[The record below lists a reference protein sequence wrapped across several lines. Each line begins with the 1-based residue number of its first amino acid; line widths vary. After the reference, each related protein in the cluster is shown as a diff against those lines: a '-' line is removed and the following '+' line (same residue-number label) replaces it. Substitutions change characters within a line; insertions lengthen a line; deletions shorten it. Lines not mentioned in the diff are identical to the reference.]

1 MKKFLISDYWGVL
14 KSSEDSLFTF
24 LFWDERRKASG
35 RHVGA
40 DAENLIP
47 GGLTINW
54 GGVELENRNKKLLA
68 LFISVVLIMSVLSAC
83 GGNNTNENVPT
94 SNEPDQSE
102 ASQSPEATDG
112 DAEKSVF
119 PLDEKVT
126 LEMVACKHPNNGPF
140 NEMDFFKQYEEKT
153 NVHIDWTDIE
163 FSQCEEQRNLILASG
178 ELPDAF
184 YGTLALTGNDVINY
198 GGQGMLVPLEQY
210 ITKETMPNLSALI
223 EQNPKYKAMLT
234 APDGHIYSLPS
245 IRELMLW
252 LSPDMMYLNKEWL
265 DNLGLE
271 VPTTMEELRNVLE
284 AFKTQ
289 DPNGNGKNDE
299 IPFSFLWDFANYNVN
314 GIGSLFGAFGR
325 ADSATHIF
333 VEDGKVVFSAK
344 EPEYK
349 EAIQYFH
356 TFFEDGLFDK
366 ESLAQDRNQLLGK
379 GSGTEQ
385 RLGGFF
391 AWNAFSIVGVDNDP
405 KYVVVPAL
413 KGPNGDQVWRKSL
426 NNNQGV
432 NPFAFSMTVENQH
445 PELTMQWIDLSYATD
460 TSIEAGWGPIG
471 TTLEDKDGTLTLKDA
486 PDGLTTD
493 QYVFKTAPVEAPYAI
508 LENTYGTR
516 LAMAEKDKVKIDGIK
531 ENYLPYMTSETFPGV
546 MFTAEESQRIKTLDT
561 DLNSYINQ
569 TSAKWLLEG
578 GVEEEWD
585 NYLDDLNKMKVDE
598 LISIYQTAYDRFISA
613 QS

>member
-1 MKKFLISDYWGVL
+1 MKN
-14 KSSEDSLFTF
+14 
-24 LFWDERRKASG
+24 RRKKMLVSF
-35 RHVGA
+35 
-40 DAENLIP
+40 L
-47 GGLTINW
+47 
-54 GGVELENRNKKLLA
+54 
-68 LFISVVLIMSVLSAC
+68 SVIMSLSVLSAC
-83 GGNNTNENVPT
+83 AGETNNDNVTP
-94 SNEPDQSE
+94 SKEPNQSE

-112 DAEKSVF
+112 GAEKGVF
-119 PLDEKVT
+119 PLDEKLS
-126 LEMVACKHPNNGPF
+126 LEMVTCKHPNNGPF
-140 NEMDFFKQYEEKT
+140 EEMDFFKQYEEKT
-153 NVHIDWTDIE
+153 NVQIEWTDIE
-163 FSQCEEQRNLILASG
+163 FAQCEEQRNLILASG
-178 ELPDAF
+178 DLPDAF

-210 ITKETMPNLSALI
+210 ITKETMPNLTALI

-265 DNLGLE
+265 DKLGLA
-271 VPTTMEELRNVLE
+271 VPTTLAELEVVLE
-284 AFKTQ
+284 AFKTK
-289 DPNGNGKNDE
+289 DPNGNGKKDE
-299 IPFSFLWDFANYNVN
+299 IPFSFMWDFANYNVS
-314 GIGSLFGAFGR
+314 GIGSLFGTFGR
-325 ADSATHIF
+325 ADSANHIF

-349 EAIQYFH
+349 EAIAHFH
-356 TFFEDGLFDK
+356 TFFEKGLFDK

-413 KGPNGDQVWRKSL
+413 IGPNGDQVWRKSL
-426 NNNQGV
+426 GNNQGV
-432 NPFAFSMTVENQH
+432 NPFAFSMTAVNKH

-471 TTLEDKDGTLTLKDA
+471 TTLEDKGGTLTLKEA
-486 PDGLTTD
+486 PAGLTTD

-516 LAMAEKDKVKIDGIK
+516 LAMADKDKVKIDGIK

-546 MFTAEESQRIKTLDT
+546 MFTTEESQKIKTLDT
-561 DLNSYINQ
+561 DINSYVNQ
-569 TSAKWLLEG
+569 TSAKWLLQG
-578 GVEEEWD
+578 GVEGEWD
-585 NYLDDLNKMKVDE
+585 KYLADLNKMKVDE
-598 LISIYQTAYDRFISA
+598 LVSIYQTAYDRFKSA
-613 QS
+613 Q

>member
-1 MKKFLISDYWGVL
+1 MNN
-14 KSSEDSLFTF
+14 
-24 LFWDERRKASG
+24 RR
-35 RHVGA
+35 
-40 DAENLIP
+40 
-47 GGLTINW
+47 
-54 GGVELENRNKKLLA
+54 KKLLVSF
-68 LFISVVLIMSVLSAC
+68 LSVMMSVSVLSAC
-83 GGNNTNENVPT
+83 AGNNNDGV
-94 SNEPDQSE
+94 EPSKEPNQTE
-102 ASQSPEATDG
+102 ASQTPEATG
-112 DAEKSVF
+112 EGGEQGVF
-119 PLDEKVT
+119 PIAEKVT
-126 LEMVACKHPNNGPF
+126 LEMVTCKHPNNGPF
-140 NEMDFFKQYEEKT
+140 EEMDFFKQYEEKT
-153 NVHIDWTDIE
+153 NVQIEWTDIE
-163 FSQCEEQRNLILASG
+163 FAQCEEQRNLILASG

-210 ITKETMPNLSALI
+210 ITKETMPNLTALI

-265 DNLGLE
+265 DKLE
-271 VPTTMEELRNVLE
+271 LAVPTTTDELRTVLE
-284 AFKTQ
+284 AFKTK

-299 IPFSFLWDFANYNVN
+299 IPFSFLWDFANYNVM
-314 GIGSLFGAFGR
+314 GIGSLFGTFGR
-325 ADSATHIF
+325 ADSANHIF

-349 EAIQYFH
+349 EAIQYYHSYFK
-356 TFFEDGLFDK
+356 DGLFDK
-366 ESLAQDRNQLLGK
+366 ESLAQDRNQLVGK

-391 AWNAFSIVGVDNDP
+391 SWNAFSVVGVDNDP

-432 NPFAFSMTVENQH
+432 NPFAFSMTAANKH

-471 TTLEDKDGTLTLKDA
+471 TTLEDKGGTLTLKEA
-486 PDGLTTD
+486 PAGMTTD
-493 QYVFKTAPVEAPYAI
+493 EYVFKTAPVEAPYAI

-516 LAMAEKDKVKIDGIK
+516 LAMADKDKVKTDGIK

-546 MFTAEESQRIKTLDT
+546 LFTAEESQKIKVLDT
-561 DLNSYINQ
+561 DINSYVNQ
-569 TSAKWLLEG
+569 TSAKWLLQG
-578 GVEEEWD
+578 GVDGEWD
-585 NYLDDLNKMKVDE
+585 KYLADLEKMKIDE
-598 LISIYQTAYDRFISA
+598 LINIYQTAYDRFKSA
-613 QS
+613 QQ

>member
-1 MKKFLISDYWGVL
+1 MNN
-14 KSSEDSLFTF
+14 
-24 LFWDERRKASG
+24 RR
-35 RHVGA
+35 
-40 DAENLIP
+40 
-47 GGLTINW
+47 
-54 GGVELENRNKKLLA
+54 KKLLVSF
-68 LFISVVLIMSVLSAC
+68 LSVIMSLSVLSAC
-83 GGNNTNENVPT
+83 AGNNTKNA
-94 SNEPDQSE
+94 EPSKEPNQTE
-102 ASQSPEATDG
+102 ASQTPETTDG
-112 DAEKSVF
+112 GAEQGVF
-119 PLDEKVT
+119 PLAEKVT
-126 LEMVACKHPNNGPF
+126 LEMVTCKHPNNGPF
-140 NEMDFFKQYEEKT
+140 EEMDFFKQYEEKT
-153 NVHIDWTDIE
+153 NVQIEWTDIE
-163 FSQCEEQRNLILASG
+163 FAQCEEQRNLILASG

-210 ITKETMPNLSALI
+210 ITKETMPNLTALI

-265 DNLGLE
+265 DKLGLA
-271 VPTTMEELRNVLE
+271 VPTTTDELRIVLE
-284 AFKTQ
+284 AFKTK

-299 IPFSFLWDFANYNVN
+299 IPFSFLWDFANYNVM
-314 GIGSLFGAFGR
+314 GIGSLFGSFGR
-325 ADSATHIF
+325 ADSANHIF

-356 TFFEDGLFDK
+356 TYIKDGLFDK
-366 ESLAQDRNQLLGK
+366 ESLAQDRNQLVGK

-391 AWNAFSIVGVDNDP
+391 SWNAFSVVGVDNDP

-432 NPFAFSMTVENQH
+432 NPFAFSMTAANKH

-471 TTLEDKDGTLTLKDA
+471 TTLEDKGGTLTLKEA
-486 PDGLTTD
+486 PAGMTTD
-493 QYVFKTAPVEAPYAI
+493 EYVFKTAPVEAPYAI

-516 LAMAEKDKVKIDGIK
+516 LAMADKDKVKTDGIK

-546 MFTAEESQRIKTLDT
+546 LFTAEESQKIKVLDT
-561 DLNSYINQ
+561 DINSYVNQ
-569 TSAKWLLEG
+569 TSAKWLLQG
-578 GVEEEWD
+578 GVDGEWD
-585 NYLDDLNKMKVDE
+585 KYLADLEKMKIDE
-598 LISIYQTAYDRFISA
+598 LINIYQTAYDRFKSA
-613 QS
+613 QQ

>member
-1 MKKFLISDYWGVL
+1 LNN
-14 KSSEDSLFTF
+14 
-24 LFWDERRKASG
+24 RR
-35 RHVGA
+35 
-40 DAENLIP
+40 
-47 GGLTINW
+47 
-54 GGVELENRNKKLLA
+54 KKLLVSF
-68 LFISVVLIMSVLSAC
+68 LSVIMSLSVLSAC
-83 GGNNTNENVPT
+83 AGNNSGNAEPSKEPNPT
-94 SNEPDQSE
+94 E
-102 ASQSPEATDG
+102 ASQTPEATDG
-112 DAEKSVF
+112 GAEQGVF
-119 PLDEKVT
+119 PLAEKVT
-126 LEMVACKHPNNGPF
+126 LEMVTCKHPNNGPF
-140 NEMDFFKQYEEKT
+140 EEMDFFKQYEEKT
-153 NVHIDWTDIE
+153 NVQIKWTDIE
-163 FSQCEEQRNLILASG
+163 FAQCEEQRNLILASG

-210 ITKETMPNLSALI
+210 ITKETMPNLTALI

-265 DNLGLE
+265 DKLE
-271 VPTTMEELRNVLE
+271 LAVPTTTDELRTVLE
-284 AFKTQ
+284 AFKTG

-299 IPFSFLWDFANYNVN
+299 IPFSFLWDFANYNVM
-314 GIGSLFGAFGR
+314 GIGSLFGTFGR
-325 ADSATHIF
+325 ADSANHIF

-344 EPEYK
+344 EPEYM

-356 TFFEDGLFDK
+356 SYFKDGLFDK
-366 ESLAQDRNQLLGK
+366 ESLAQDRNQLVGK

-391 AWNAFSIVGVDNDP
+391 SWNAFSVVGVDNDP

-413 KGPNGDQVWRKSL
+413 KGPDGDQVWRKSL
-426 NNNQGV
+426 GNNQGV
-432 NPFAFSMTVENQH
+432 NPFAFSMTAANEH

-471 TTLEDKDGTLTLKDA
+471 TTLEDKGGTLTLKEA
-486 PDGLTTD
+486 PEGLTTD

-516 LAMAEKDKVKIDGIK
+516 LAMADKDKVKIDGIK

-546 MFTAEESQRIKTLDT
+546 LFTAEESQKIKTLDT
-561 DLNSYINQ
+561 DINSYVNQ
-569 TSAKWLLEG
+569 TSAKWLLQG
-578 GVEEEWD
+578 GVEGEWD
-585 NYLDDLNKMKVDE
+585 KYLADLQKMKVDE
-598 LISIYQTAYDRFISA
+598 LISIYQTAYDRFKSA
-613 QS
+613 Q

>member
-1 MKKFLISDYWGVL
+1 MNN
-14 KSSEDSLFTF
+14 
-24 LFWDERRKASG
+24 RR
-35 RHVGA
+35 
-40 DAENLIP
+40 
-47 GGLTINW
+47 
-54 GGVELENRNKKLLA
+54 KKLLVSF
-68 LFISVVLIMSVLSAC
+68 LSVIMSFSVLSAC
-83 GGNNTNENVPT
+83 AGNNSGNEEPSKEPNPT
-94 SNEPDQSE
+94 E
-102 ASQSPEATDG
+102 ASQTPEATDG
-112 DAEKSVF
+112 GAEQGVF
-119 PLDEKVT
+119 PLAEKVT
-126 LEMVACKHPNNGPF
+126 LKMVTCKHPNNGPF
-140 NEMDFFKQYEEKT
+140 EEMDFFKQYEEKT
-153 NVHIDWTDIE
+153 NVQIEWTDIE
-163 FSQCEEQRNLILASG
+163 FAQCEEQRNLILASG

-210 ITKETMPNLSALI
+210 ITKETMPNLTALI

-265 DNLGLE
+265 DKLGLA
-271 VPTTMEELRNVLE
+271 VPTTTDELRTVLE
-284 AFKTQ
+284 AFKTK

-299 IPFSFLWDFANYNVN
+299 IPFSFLWDFANYNVM
-314 GIGSLFGAFGR
+314 GIGSLFGTFGR
-325 ADSATHIF
+325 ADSANHIF

-349 EAIQYFH
+349 EAIQYYHSYFK
-356 TFFEDGLFDK
+356 DGLFDK
-366 ESLAQDRNQLLGK
+366 ESLAQDRNQLVGK

-391 AWNAFSIVGVDNDP
+391 SWNAFSVVGVDNDP

-432 NPFAFSMTVENQH
+432 NPFAFSMTAANKH

-471 TTLEDKDGTLTLKDA
+471 TTLEDKGGTLTLKEA
-486 PDGLTTD
+486 PAGMTTD
-493 QYVFKTAPVEAPYAI
+493 EYVFKTAPVEAPYAI

-516 LAMAEKDKVKIDGIK
+516 LAMADKDKVKTDGIK

-546 MFTAEESQRIKTLDT
+546 MFTAEESQKIKTLDT
-561 DLNSYINQ
+561 DINSYVNQ
-569 TSAKWLLEG
+569 TSAKWLLQG
-578 GVEEEWD
+578 GVEGEWD
-585 NYLDDLNKMKVDE
+585 KYLADLQKMKVDE
-598 LISIYQTAYDRFISA
+598 LINIYQTAYDRFKSA
-613 QS
+613 QQ